1 MKMTNDFPWLLSN
14 FLLNELPIIRNQSN
28 NTISSYRDAYIQLLN
43 YMTTVKNIK
52 INNIKVNDLSV
63 ETIIEFLNWLETE
76 KLNCINTRNQRLA
89 AIHSLFKYIQKQ
101 TPEYMFLCQQVIA
114 IPIKKTGKKVINY
127 LNEDTTKTLLAS
139 PDTSNKKGRRDQAL
153 LSVLYDSGARVQEL
167 VDLKVGDFRID
178 IPAQVK
184 LTGKGRKIRSVPLM
198 DKTVVLLKQ
207 YLKEQKLD
215 NSRSYDH
222 PLFFNSQGRK
232 LSRQGITYILK
243 KYANQCGIIEISPH
257 QLRHTKA
264 MHLTEANIN
273 PIFIRDFLGHTDLK
287 VTAIYSKTSVKMKRE
302 ALEKMNNEKNVL
314 PDKKEEDWTEN
325 TNLMDWLRNFTK

>member
-1 MKMTNDFPWLLSN
+1 MKITNDFPWLLSN

-43 YMTTVKNIK
+43 YMTVVKNIK
-52 INNIKVNDLSV
+52 LNNIRVNDLSV
-63 ETIIEFLNWLETE
+63 ETIVDFLNWLETE

-114 IPIKKTGKKVINY
+114 IPFKKTEKKLVNY
-127 LNEDTTKTLLAS
+127 LNEDTTKKLLAS
-139 PDTSNKKGRRDQAL
+139 PDTTNKKGRRDQAL
-153 LSVLYDSGARVQEL
+153 LTLLYDSGARVQEL
-167 VDLKVGDFRID
+167 ADLKVCDLRID

-184 LTGKGRKIRSVPLM
+184 LTGKGRKTRSVPLM
-198 DKTVVLLKQ
+198 DKTVILMNQ

-215 NSRSYDH
+215 DLRSSEH
-222 PLFFNSQGRK
+222 PLFYNSQGNK
-232 LSRQGITYILK
+232 LTRQGITYILK
-243 KYANQCGIIEISPH
+243 KYAHRCGITEISPH

-273 PIFIRDFLGHTDLK
+273 PIFIRDFLGHTDLQ
-287 VTAIYSKTSVKMKRE
+287 VTAIYSKTSVKMKRD
-302 ALEKMNNEKNVL
+302 ALEKMNNRENIL
-314 PDKKEEDWTEN
+314 PDKNEKDWTEN
-325 TNLMDWLRNFTK
+325 TDLMDWLRSFIK

>member
-43 YMTTVKNIK
+43 YMTTIKNIK

-63 ETIIEFLNWLETE
+63 ETIIEFLKWLETE
-76 KLNCINTRNQRLA
+76 KMNCINTRNQRLA

-101 TPEYMFLCQQVIA
+101 TPEYMFQCQQVIA
-114 IPIKKTGKKVINY
+114 IPIKKTEKKVINY

-167 VDLKVGDFRID
+167 ADLKVGDFRIE

-198 DKTVVLLKQ
+198 DKTVVLMKQ

-232 LSRQGITYILK
+232 LTRQGITYILN
-243 KYANQCGIIEISPH
+243 KYANKCGIIEISPH

-302 ALEKMNNEKNVL
+302 ALEKMNHEKNVL

-325 TNLMDWLRNFTK
+325 TNLMDWLRNITT